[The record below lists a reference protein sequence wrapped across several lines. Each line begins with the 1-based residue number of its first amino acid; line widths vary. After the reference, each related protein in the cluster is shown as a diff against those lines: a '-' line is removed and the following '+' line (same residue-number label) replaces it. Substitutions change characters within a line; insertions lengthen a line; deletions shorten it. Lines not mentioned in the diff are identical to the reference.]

1 MKKIIAWVLAFIL
14 LFSFV
19 GCDTNDT
26 ICPNCEATI
35 DNTAKYCT
43 NCGYELPKE
52 ESTSENALVE
62 NEPKEEP
69 VLWDGSIADSYE
81 SGDGSPENPYEIAN
95 ASQLALL
102 AQETNAGRVYAG
114 QYFYMS
120 NDILLNNPED
130 VENYSWDFDNMN
142 TNLNFWEPIGTDEH
156 PFEANFFGSNYTI
169 TGLVIF
175 SSDIEYAGLFGYA
188 RNAYIGYVNMECEY
202 IIMMGFVGGI
212 VGYLE
217 TNNNMTATV
226 EKCAVNQQICS
237 EDGFAAGGLIGNIN
251 AELGSIKVSG
261 CINYGFVRGCKNIGG
276 IVGIAE
282 TEEKYTINITNCVN
296 YGKIYTND
304 PDAYIGGIA
313 GATINGVCISDCI
326 NLGKI
331 ENGQKDV
338 FGSIACNDK
347 AESMSMFSYEKH
359 YGGYITNCYFVPEYC
374 NVGVLNPDNVS
385 QIDVKVT
392 TEDNARSLDW
402 LSYNMSFYESEYGM
416 EDGQLF
422 ILSDFMTNVD
432 GIS

>member
-102 AQETNAGRVYAG
+102 AQETNAGRVYYG
-114 QYFYMS
+114 QYYYLS
-120 NDILLNNPED
+120 NDIILNKPED
-130 VENYSWDFDNMN
+130 VENYSWNINDTSN
-142 TNLNFWEPIGTDEH
+142 NLNFWEPIGTEQH
-156 PFEANFFGSNYTI
+156 PFEANFFGSNHTI
-169 TGLVIF
+169 IGLAVF
-175 SSDIEYAGLFGYA
+175 SEDVEYAGLFGYA
-188 RNAYIGYVNMECEY
+188 RNADISYVNMDCEY
-202 IIMMGFVGGI
+202 ILMMGCVGGI
-212 VGYLE
+212 VGCIE
-217 TNNNMTATV
+217 ATNNMISTIK
-226 EKCAVNQQICS
+226 KCSVNQNICS
-237 EDGFAAGGLIGNIN
+237 EDGYASGGLIGKIK
-251 AELGSIKVSG
+251 AELGSVIVYG
-261 CINYGFVRGCKNIGG
+261 CINYGFVRGCRNIGG

-304 PDAYIGGIA
+304 PDAYIAGIA
-313 GATINGVCISDCI
+313 GTTINGVGISDCI
-326 NLGKI
+326 NLGEI
-331 ENGQKDV
+331 ENSQENV
-338 FGSIACNDK
+338 FASIVCEDK
-347 AESMSMFSYEKH
+347 AEDVSIFSYDKH
-359 YGGYITNCYFVPEYC
+359 DGGYITNCYFVPEYC
-374 NVGVLNPDNVS
+374 SVGVLAPDDVS
-385 QIDVKVT
+385 PINVKVT

-402 LSYNMSFYESEYGM
+402 LSYNMSFYESEYEM
-416 EDGQLF
+416 KDGQLF
-422 ILSDFMTNVD
+422 ILSDFMTNID
-432 GIS
+432 